1 MKITAYFG
9 NSFFILLYTAAL
21 LAIGWVI
28 GVRWG
33 HLLPASWT
41 LLLAT
46 MFLLLHDAT
55 IAILLAIAATKD

>member
-28 GVRWG
+28 GVR
-33 HLLPASWT
+33 
-41 LLLAT
+41 
-46 MFLLLHDAT
+46 
-55 IAILLAIAATKD
+55 